1 MLDRLLDLL
10 QGLPDA
16 LLYLILGVSAFVEN
30 VFPPIPGDT
39 ITAFG
44 AFLVG
49 SRRLSF
55 LGVYFSTTAGSL
67 MGFLSLYLVGIRV
80 GRAHFLRRNYRFFS
94 AADIVK
100 GEEWFRRYGAYLV
113 LLNRFMPGV
122 RSVISI
128 VAGISRIKPLAVAI
142 YALVSCLAWNALWV
156 SAGYLLGTN
165 WEAMKEGINRIMARY
180 NAAAIIIGGAAAAFF
195 LARWY
200 IRKRARRKS
209 EAIPKPME

>member
-1 MLDRLLDLL
+1 LDLL

-16 LLYLILGVSAFVEN
+16 LLYLILGVSAFLEN

-49 SRRLSF
+49 TRRLSF

-67 MGFLSLYLVGIRV
+67 IGFLSLYLVGIRV
-80 GRAHFLRRNYRFFS
+80 GGAHFLRRNYRFFS
-94 AADIVK
+94 AADIIK
-100 GEEWFRRYGAYLV
+100 AEKWFSRYGAYLV
-113 LLNRFMPGV
+113 LLNRFMPGL

-128 VAGISRIKPLAVAI
+128 VAGIVRIKPIIVTA
-142 YALVSCLAWNALWV
+142 YALLSCLAWNALWV

-165 WEAMKEGINRIMARY
+165 WEAMKEGMNRIITRY
-180 NAAAIIIGGAAAAFF
+180 NAAVMVLFSAAAVFF
-195 LARWY
+195 LARRFL
-200 IRKRARRKS
+200 RKRARRKS
-209 EAIPKPME
+209 EVLSKPLDRCG